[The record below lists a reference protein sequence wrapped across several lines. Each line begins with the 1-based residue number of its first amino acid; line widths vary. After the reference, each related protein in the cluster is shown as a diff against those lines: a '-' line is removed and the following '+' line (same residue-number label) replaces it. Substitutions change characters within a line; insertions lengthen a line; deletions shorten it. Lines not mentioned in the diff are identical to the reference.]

1 VLCILHTNTHRG
13 GLRHDIIRVQA
24 QTTAWQEIM
33 DQVNGSLFSDICY
46 FHDTMKLCDPWT
58 H

>member
-1 VLCILHTNTHRG
+1 
-13 GLRHDIIRVQA
+13 
-24 QTTAWQEIM
+24 M